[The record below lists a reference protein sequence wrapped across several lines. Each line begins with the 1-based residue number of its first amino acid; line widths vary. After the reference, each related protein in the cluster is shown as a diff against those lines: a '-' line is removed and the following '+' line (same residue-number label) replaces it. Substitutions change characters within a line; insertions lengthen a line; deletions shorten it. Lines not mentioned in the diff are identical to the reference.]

1 MSKNVRISLY
11 ILLPIIGWMISGQF
25 IEEEVIEK
33 KVSTEL
39 TKPVI
44 LMQFLILSKSSL
56 QDAFN

>member
-1 MSKNVRISLY
+1 MGVDKFNEMSKNVRISLY

-39 TKPVI
+39 TSIVV
-44 LMQFLILSKSSL
+44 LSLIHI
-56 QDAFN
+56 